1 MTGTEIAAGALAGRL
16 DALAA
21 DLRLE
26 LIERRRQEAVS
37 GGEQPPLGE
46 RIAELVAERAG
57 MLSESSRAKLVD
69 RIVRETVGLGPLEEL
84 LADPEVEEVMVNGP
98 DQVWVERRGRLQRA
112 AARFEGE
119 EQLRDVIERILGPL
133 GRRVDELSPMAD
145 GRLADGSRVNV
156 VIPPLAVDGPAVSIR
171 RFGARRPDA
180 EQLERSGSIP
190 TEPMEVLREAVAAAR
205 SVLISGGTGSGKTT
219 VLNALSAFIGPGER
233 VITVEDAAELRLR
246 RPHVV
251 RLETRPAS
259 VEGEG
264 GVSIRDLVR
273 NALRMRPDRLIIG
286 EVRGAEAMDLLVAL
300 NTGHRGALSTVH
312 ANSPADALRR
322 LEMLAMMAGLEV
334 PYELVRRQLAGGL
347 ELVLHLERDAG
358 GGRRAIALAEV
369 VEVAGAGAGV
379 RELWAR

>member
-1 MTGTEIAAGALAGRL
+1 VAGAETAPALVGRL

-26 LIERRRQEAVS
+26 LIELRRQEAVS
-37 GGEQPPLGE
+37 GGEQPPLRE
-46 RIAELVAERAG
+46 RIAELVGERAG
-57 MLSESSRAKLVD
+57 LLGESSRSELID
-69 RIVRETVGLGPLEEL
+69 RIVRETIGLGPLEEL
-84 LADPEVEEVMVNGP
+84 LVDPEVEEVMVNGP
-98 DQVWVERRGRLQRA
+98 DEVWVERRGRLQRVEA
-112 AARFEGE
+112 AFESE
-119 EQLRDVIERILGPL
+119 DQLRDVIERILGPL

-171 RFGARRPDA
+171 RFGAERPDA
-180 EQLERSGSIP
+180 EQLERSGCIP
-190 TEPMEVLREAVAAAR
+190 AELMGILREAVAGAC

-219 VLNALSAFIGPGER
+219 VLNALSAFIGPAER
-233 VITVEDAAELRLR
+233 VITVEDAAELRLL

-264 GVSIRDLVR
+264 GISIRDLVR

-322 LEMLAMMAGLEV
+322 LEMLAMMAGLEI

-347 ELVLHLERDAG
+347 QLILHLERGND
-358 GGRRAIALAEV
+358 GRRHAIGLAEV
-369 VEVAGAGAGV
+369 VEVAGSGPGT